1 MTNYSK
7 NGIEVDGSLIV
18 VIDDFLTT
26 GKYDGTILPNDFA
39 FSPEDGVWC
48 WLLMN

>member
-26 GKYDGTILPNDFA
+26 GKYDGTILPSMIPSLLRTGF
-39 FSPEDGVWC
+39 GVGC
-48 WLLMN
+48 